1 MGTALTLTFGG
12 YLTIA
17 VVVGAVILM
26 ATDRFP
32 SEGIMMGGLVVLL
45 AFGVLPPEEAFL
57 GFANPAVLALAG
69 LYVLTSALRE
79 TGALDLTAQRLL
91 ASVNRVA
98 QGRRR
103 LTLVAAPLSA
113 FLNNTPVVAMLMPL
127 ASTWARRRGVS
138 VRGLLLPLSYAAVLG
153 GTCTLLGTATHL
165 VVHGLLV
172 SRGLPGLGVFELL
185 PIGLAMTAVG
195 LPTLWWMAT
204 RYLKEPA
211 GPEAGG
217 DARRREYTTDL
228 LVPARSPLIGK
239 TVEEADLRHLEG
251 LFLIRIERAG
261 RVIAPVGPGERLLD
275 GDRLSFAGI
284 LSTIVDLQRRRGL
297 EPAETDG
304 PQTEWVLHE
313 AVVSRASPLVGKS
326 IREANFRGAY
336 NAAVV
341 AVHRHGGAI
350 SKKLGDI
357 VLRHGDTLLLQA
369 APGFAR
375 SFRDVPD
382 FYLISEVEDASRPR
396 HGRALVALAIMGGMV
411 VVAATGAAPL
421 ATAALA
427 AAMLAVAL
435 GCTSFGAARRAID
448 LSVLVVIAAAMG
460 LARAF
465 EVTGV
470 AEVVAQGLG
479 GLAMHLGPVGMLAAV
494 SVLGMVLTEFI
505 TNTAAAALLLPIA
518 LAMAAQ
524 GDLDYR
530 PFVLATSISAA
541 VSLSTPLGY
550 QTNMMVYGPGGYR
563 FMDFVRMGVPIQ
575 LLCGSV
581 AVAMLSWLYDVG

>member
-1 MGTALTLTFGG
+1 MALASLFPTHDGLGALGAGG
-12 YLTIA
+12 VDLQVLPRGDGDDLATHRVPA
-17 VVVGAVILM
+17 RDGRQAQCDPLVLSNRQAPLVQVVETRSPFVGAVRDS
-26 ATDRFP
+26 AGGEVTTDCGDP
-32 SEGIMMGGLVVLL
+32 LCQ
-45 AFGVLPPEEAFL
+45 PFL
-57 GFANPAVLALAG
+57 GAIG
-69 LYVLTSALRE
+69 
-79 TGALDLTAQRLL
+79 
-91 ASVNRVA
+91 
-98 QGRRR
+98 
-103 LTLVAAPLSA
+103 
-113 FLNNTPVVAMLMPL
+113 
-127 ASTWARRRGVS
+127 ASTEFG
-138 VRGLLLPLSYAAVLG
+138 
-153 GTCTLLGTATHL
+153 
-165 VVHGLLV
+165 
-172 SRGLPGLGVFELL
+172 
-185 PIGLAMTAVG
+185 
-195 LPTLWWMAT
+195 
-204 RYLKEPA
+204 
-211 GPEAGG
+211 
-217 DARRREYTTDL
+217 YT
-228 LVPARSPLIGK
+228 G
-239 TVEEADLRHLEG
+239 LEG
-251 LFLIRIERAG
+251 LLIAG
-261 RVIAPVGPGERLLD
+261 AVGEVLVHTIDGLVELFGLIIPGLSALLQTLV
-275 GDRLSFAGI
+275 G
-284 LSTIVDLQRRRGL
+284 VQ
-297 EPAETDG
+297 ETDG

-494 SVLGMVLTEFI
+494 YVLGMVLTEFI